1 VQPGEERKEVAVKKY
16 ITLLV
21 CLAATLALTG
31 VVLAQTNPE
40 SQIMRDK
47 SQVPTK
53 KKVRGTVVSVDPGDY
68 SIVVK
73 SKGATIKF
81 EVDEATTIKVDTKD
95 CQLSDVPT
103 DARITVLYKRHG
115 NKKLAVWLM
124 AETKAQPGIG
134 KQVTR
139 PVED

>member
-1 VQPGEERKEVAVKKY
+1 VKKGRRLPVKKCLV
-16 ITLLV
+16 LLA
-21 CLAATLALTG
+21 CLVATLVLTG
-31 VVLAQTNPE
+31 IVLAQTNPAG
-40 SQIMRDK
+40 QTAQDK

-53 KKVRGTVVSVDPGDY
+53 KRVLGTVVSVDPGNY

-73 SKGATIKF
+73 SKGAIIKF
-81 EVDEATTIKVDTKD
+81 EVDEATTIKVDAKE
-95 CQLSDVPT
+95 CQLADVPT

-124 AETKAQPGIG
+124 AETTARPGIG

-139 PVED
+139 PSNG